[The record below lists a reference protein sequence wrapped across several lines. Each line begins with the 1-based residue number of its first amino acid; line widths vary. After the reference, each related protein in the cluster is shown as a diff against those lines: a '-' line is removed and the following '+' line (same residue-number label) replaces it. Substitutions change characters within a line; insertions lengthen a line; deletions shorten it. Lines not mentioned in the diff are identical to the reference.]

1 MLKIIKKRLHFDVN
15 PTNGKHVQNCEE
27 TFNLDVGKSIT
38 SNGNSPKKGTSPPP
52 DITNYLSASR
62 FTPSLFPSGPFLDN
76 LISFFTAGFS
86 FQYV

>member
-52 DITNYLSASR
+52 TSQIIYLHRDSH
-62 FTPSLFPSGPFLDN
+62 PVCFPPAHSS
-76 LISFFTAGFS
+76 II
-86 FQYV
+86 